1 MPRRLAV
8 APSVVILALVAAC
21 GGPEPGGFPPVEVT
35 VATPLAQDVTDW
47 DEYTGRLAAVDTV
60 EIRARVNGYVQ
71 SVHFTDGA
79 LVKKG
84 DLLFVIDPRPYQA
97 ALDEAQAQL
106 ARARVRLDLATN
118 DLDRAGRLFEARAIS
133 EEELDARTQE
143 KREAEAA
150 ILEAEAA
157 SQAAALNL
165 EYARVRSPI
174 AGRVSRKYVTEGN
187 LVTGGTQDAT
197 LLTTV
202 VSVDPIH
209 VYFTADEQA
218 YLRYQR
224 LAEQGIRPSSR
235 EVPNPVRM
243 QLADEQGFPHAGR
256 MDFVDNR
263 VDEATG
269 TIQGRAIFPNPD
281 GELTPGLFAR
291 LQLKGEGPYPA
302 LLVPDAAVGTDQ
314 AQRVVYVVDDQN
326 VVQARPVVLG
336 RTQGSL
342 RVIRGGLTATDRV
355 VINGQAKVRPG
366 APVKPVPGRIEAPA
380 AGAAASGSPAA

>member
-1 MPRRLAV
+1 MPSRLALV
-8 APSVVILALVAAC
+8 PSAVILALVAAC
-21 GGPEPGGFPPVEVT
+21 GGPAPDAFPPVEVT
-35 VATPLAQDVTDW
+35 VATPLARDITDW

-60 EIRARVNGYVQ
+60 EIRARVAGYVQ

-97 ALDEAQAQL
+97 ALDETEAQL
-106 ARARVRLDLATN
+106 SRARVRLDL
-118 DLDRAGRLFEARAIS
+118 AGRLFEARAIS
-133 EEELDARTQE
+133 EEEFDARTQE

-157 SQAAALNL
+157 RQAAALDL

-243 QLADEQGFPHAGR
+243 QLADEQGFPRTGR

-263 VDEATG
+263 IDEATG

-281 GELTPGLFAR
+281 GHLTPGLFAR

-326 VVQARPVVLG
+326 IVQARPVVLG

-342 RVIRGGLTATDRV
+342 RVIRAGLAATDKV

-366 APVKPVPGRIEAPA
+366 VPVKPVPGSIEAPPA
-380 AGAAASGSPAA
+380 DAPAGAPPAA